1 MLRAL
6 KKADEVFAKVLRV
19 FVTSLCIGI
28 GVILF
33 ARVVIRFTPMHV
45 SISWTDEVVE
55 WMMAWMIF
63 TSATILVRYGDHFR
77 VDLIQT
83 KFKGKRWVDA
93 LNMLITILSIA
104 FFGVLL
110 YYSSL
115 LVAGATWFSPILKVS
130 TRLPYLS
137 IPVNCVLILLYLCR
151 DLINDITALVK
162 GRPAEPA
169 ADHKIA

>member
-1 MLRAL
+1 MLNAL
-6 KKADEVFAKVLRV
+6 KKADDIFAKILRF
-19 FVTSLCIGI
+19 FVTGLCIGI

-33 ARVVIRFTPMHV
+33 ARVIIRFSPIHV

-63 TSATILVRYGDHFR
+63 TSATILVRYGEHFR

-83 KFKGKRWVDA
+83 KFKDKKWVDV
-93 LNMLITILSIA
+93 LNILITLLSIA

-110 YYSSL
+110 YYSAL

-137 IPVNCVLILLYLCR
+137 IPVNCVFILLYLIR
-151 DLINDITALVK
+151 DLITGFAALFK
-162 GRPAEPA
+162 RRPSDTDAYHEVA
-169 ADHKIA
+169 

>member
-1 MLRAL
+1 MIKAL
-6 KKADEVFAKVLRV
+6 KKADDIFAKILRW
-19 FVTSLCIGI
+19 FVTGLCIGI

-33 ARVVIRFTPMHV
+33 VRVVIRFTPMHV

-83 KFKGKRWVDA
+83 KFKGRKWVDA
-93 LNMLITILSIA
+93 LNILITLLSIG

-110 YYSSL
+110 YYSAL

-137 IPVNCVLILLYLCR
+137 IPVNCVFILLYLIR
-151 DLINDITALVK
+151 DLIEGFAALFGHDTA
-162 GRPAEPA
+162 GSDAHHEA
-169 ADHKIA
+169 A

>member
-1 MLRAL
+1 MKAL
-6 KKADEVFAKVLRV
+6 KKIDDIFDKIMRW
-19 FVTSLCIGI
+19 FVIGLCVGI

-33 ARVVIRFTPMHV
+33 VRVVIRFTPMHV

-63 TSATILVRYGDHFR
+63 TSATILVRYGEHFR

-83 KFKGKRWVDA
+83 KFKGKKWVDV
-93 LNMLITILSIA
+93 LNVLITLMSIG

-137 IPVNCVLILLYLCR
+137 IPVNCVFILLYLIR
-151 DLINDITALVK
+151 DLIMGFGELFKRN
-162 GRPAEPA
+162 RPGSDVHHEA
-169 ADHKIA
+169 A

>member
-1 MLRAL
+1 MLKAL
-6 KKADEVFAKVLRV
+6 KKADAFFALCLRW
-19 FVTSLCIGI
+19 FVTGLCIGI

-33 ARVVIRFTPMHV
+33 VRVVIRFTPVHV

-83 KFKGKRWVDA
+83 KFKGRAWVDV
-93 LNMLITILSIA
+93 LNLLITILSLS

-110 YYSSL
+110 YYSAL

-137 IPVNCVLILLYLCR
+137 IPVNCVFIILYLMR
-151 DLINDITALVK
+151 DLIAGLRTLCK
-162 GRPAEPA
+162 HGRPASEAHHEA
-169 ADHKIA
+169 A